1 MARSHPASRRS
12 PAAAS
17 WFLALLLGALL
28 PTAVQAESARPR
40 IGVRSASAPPELLVS
55 FEEAAVVV
63 AGATEGSDVAF
74 YSIAR
79 EPRGAYQSVV
89 RRSGLAY
96 ADAQGEARFD
106 VESGPEG
113 GGVPLKSVWAVVD
126 LATGAYAVAAPEGFD
141 LRPVPLPGQAFQV
154 GAPGVVNRLRH
165 EYPSVDLLVVRPG
178 VGAWSLR
185 SVDQGPTDHDPADDD
200 RVLTSLED
208 LESLDGLG
216 TPPPERY
223 GRDDVVIFIE
233 PGELRYAA
241 TRLLGPPP
249 SPDGEEDGET
259 ASEDGAGDGP

>member
-1 MARSHPASRRS
+1 MARSRPASRRS
-12 PAAAS
+12 PAAVPARR
-17 WFLALLLGALL
+17 FLLALLLGAFL
-28 PTAVQAESARPR
+28 PTTAEAATPWFDLRD
-40 IGVRSASAPPELLVS
+40 ASAPPELLVS

-63 AGATEGSDVAF
+63 AGATEGADVVF
-74 YSIAR
+74 YSVAR
-79 EPRGAYQSVV
+79 EPRGVYQSVV
-89 RRSGLAY
+89 RRHGLAF
-96 ADAQGEARFD
+96 ADAQGEARFE
-106 VESGPEG
+106 VESELEG

-126 LATGAYAVAAPEGFD
+126 LASGAYAVAAPEGF
-141 LRPVPLPGQAFQV
+141 LLQPVPLSGQAFQV
-154 GAPGVVNRLRH
+154 GAPGVVNRVRH
-165 EYPSVDLLVVRPG
+165 EHPSVDLLVVRPG

-233 PGELRYAA
+233 PGELRHAA

-249 SPDGEEDGET
+249 SAGEDGET
-259 ASEDGAGDGP
+259 EDEATEGGER

>member
-1 MARSHPASRRS
+1 
-12 PAAAS
+12 
-17 WFLALLLGALL
+17 
-28 PTAVQAESARPR
+28 
-40 IGVRSASAPPELLVS
+40 VS

-63 AGATEGSDVAF
+63 AGVTEGADVAF
-74 YSIAR
+74 YSVAR
-79 EPRGAYQSVV
+79 EPRGVYQSVV
-89 RRSGLAY
+89 RRHGLEL

-106 VESGPEG
+106 VESELEG

-126 LATGAYAVAAPEGFD
+126 LASGAYAVAAPDGFR
-141 LRPVPLPGQAFQV
+141 LQPVPLVGQAFQV

-208 LESLDGLG
+208 LESLDGFG
-216 TPPPERY
+216 TPPPELF

-249 SPDGEEDGET
+249 SPDDE
-259 ASEDGAGDGP
+259 AGDDEETE